1 MISFKKKIYIL
12 CISYLL
18 RACSPPTVA
27 PRFNMRPQN
36 IETRVKSEVQLE
48 CDVVGVPKP
57 NIVWLKNGDLF
68 TPSDYFQ
75 IIDGRNLRILGL
87 LESDA
92 GIYQCLAENDVGNI
106 QASAQLVVLP
116 QSEPLTY
123 ANTIWSG

>member
-1 MISFKKKIYIL
+1 MS
-12 CISYLL
+12 
-18 RACSPPTVA
+18 
-27 PRFNMRPQN
+27 Q
-36 IETRVKSEVQLE
+36 VKSEVE
-48 CDVVGVPKP
+48 FACDVVGVPRPK
-57 NIVWLKNGDLF
+57 IVWLKNGDLF

-116 QSEPLTY
+116 EGESDVVVF
-123 ANTIWSG
+123 IF